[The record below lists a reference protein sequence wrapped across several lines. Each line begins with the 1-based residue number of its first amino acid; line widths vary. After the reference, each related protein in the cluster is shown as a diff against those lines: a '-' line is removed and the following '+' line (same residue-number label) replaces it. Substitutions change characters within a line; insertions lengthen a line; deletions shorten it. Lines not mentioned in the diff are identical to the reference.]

1 MKRTLALVLSF
12 LTFSLFLAGPAWSQP
27 LTLSPEDLVI
37 TQSLEGGYD
46 LYVRKT
52 AGIESVLL
60 TESSADPE
68 KRADSFA
75 LRNPEYHRVNGDEKR
90 ILNGE
95 FLDSSGGLYSLIDS
109 TPEAHPDLGEAFHI
123 FIPYIVVY
131 GYPWSRSGEIMVL
144 DGTWLSVRAFGA
156 PYADYE
162 GGFAD
167 NPFILR
173 VVQKPMEGPPEG
185 NYMDDTVETYRE
197 IAEAGKGEV
206 VFSTGEEGLLDSI
219 RGLLQGSRGRSLD
232 LVLALDTTESMTNDM
247 PALRRDLVSLLEE
260 ETSGFGQFRFGM
272 VFYKDYLEEFLTRV
286 IPFQAGLGNVQTS
299 LNRVKT
305 YGGRD
310 IPEAVYE
317 ALYSAIHDFP
327 WQAEVRKVILVGDAP
342 PHPRPRGEITG
353 EMVYTD
359 AERLGIELNTIILP
373 Q

>member
-12 LTFSLFLAGPAWSQP
+12 LTFSLLPVCPAWAQP
-27 LTLSPEDLVI
+27 LTLAPEDLVI

-52 AGIESVLL
+52 AGIESILL
-60 TESSADPE
+60 TESSADPA

-95 FLDSSGGLYSLIDS
+95 FLDSSRGLYSLIDS
-109 TPEAHPDLGEAFHI
+109 TPEVHPDLGEAFHI

-131 GYPWSRSGEIMVL
+131 GYSWSRSGEIMVL

-185 NYMDDTVETYRE
+185 NYMDATVETYRE
-197 IAEAGKGEV
+197 IAEAGKGEA

-219 RGLLQGSRGRSLD
+219 RDLLRGSRGRSLD

-260 ETSGFGQFRFGM
+260 ETAGFERFRLGM

-286 IPFQAGLGNVQTS
+286 IPFQPGLGHVQTS

-317 ALYSAIHDFP
+317 ALFASIHEFP

-353 EMVYTD
+353 EMVYAD